1 MDYLKLVK
9 VATRM
14 LFDVINVLE
23 KKETE
28 YEIGCRCKD
37 AETAKGLSGIL
48 SRTLQD
54 LAVEVKAREDNVVV
68 IVPLIPPSSPEPSSP
83 QHHLSQT
90 PLPPSPPSLSEEQPP
105 SSS

>member
-14 LFDVINVLE
+14 LLDVVAVLE

-28 YEIGCRCKD
+28 YEIGCKCKD

-54 LAVEVKAREDNVVV
+54 LSVEVKAREDNVVV
-68 IVPLIPPSSPEPSSP
+68 VVPLTPSSSHDPSSE
-83 QHHLSQT
+83 QHPSQS
-90 PLPPSPPSLSEEQPP
+90 PLPPSPPSLSGEHSP
-105 SSS
+105 SSF